1 MPLRTLPP
9 KCCVPQERCVLV
21 QFGVRECK
29 AYGLQAIP
37 TAELLVQEER
47 GIKADI
53 YSLAM
58 LALFLATSEHPWSS
72 DTEGIG
78 CPSEDGRQSY
88 AEVVVRV
95 LNGERPFEEIEN
107 VDDALLR
114 TLILRCW
121 VRVCM
126 LVCVY
131 ACMRHNNACMRVL
144 CVSVYMCVFERMR
157 AFMHRRMRARR
168 APTQGTS
175 DNSSNT
181 MLFQTLRTFSTRAP
195 PRPLLLARLRSPKA
209 LIRDILHP
217 PSTAASPCTLDFDV
231 HDVTGVPDVL
241 NADALCLTSPLN
253 LKHNRSHRLGL
264 EKTQVLGA
272 QTTVRRV
279 CICGVRMMRE
289 ARAADR

>member
-1 MPLRTLPP
+1 MR
-9 KCCVPQERCVLV
+9 
-21 QFGVRECK
+21 
-29 AYGLQAIP
+29 I
-37 TAELLVQEER
+37 
-47 GIKADI
+47 
-53 YSLAM
+53 
-58 LALFLATSEHPWSS
+58 
-72 DTEGIG
+72 
-78 CPSEDGRQSY
+78 
-88 AEVVVRV
+88 
-95 LNGERPFEEIEN
+95 
-107 VDDALLR
+107 
-114 TLILRCW
+114 
-121 VRVCM
+121 
-126 LVCVY
+126 CVY
-131 ACMRHNNACMRVL
+131 ACVLVL